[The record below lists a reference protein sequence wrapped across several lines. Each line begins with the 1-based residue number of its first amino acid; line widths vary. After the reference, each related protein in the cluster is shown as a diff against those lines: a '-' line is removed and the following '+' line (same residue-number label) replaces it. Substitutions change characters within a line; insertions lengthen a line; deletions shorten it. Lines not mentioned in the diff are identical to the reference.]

1 MRTISLIKKELQS
14 EGYPEFMIDRT
25 INKINTFSGTISEAF
40 NDWMSNGKEPSI
52 VVEDYSY
59 TELIEKYSMTSIG
72 AFITL
77 DWLVK
82 DPEKAKKALTEGIR

>member
-1 MRTISLIKKELQS
+1 
-14 EGYPEFMIDRT
+14 
-25 INKINTFSGTISEAF
+25 
-40 NDWMSNGKEPSI
+40 
-52 VVEDYSY
+52 
-59 TELIEKYSMTSIG
+59 MTSIG

>member
-1 MRTISLIKKELQS
+1 MSTISLIKKELQS
-14 EGYPEFMIDRT
+14 EGFPEFMIDRT
-25 INKINTFSGTISEAF
+25 INKINNFSGTISEAF